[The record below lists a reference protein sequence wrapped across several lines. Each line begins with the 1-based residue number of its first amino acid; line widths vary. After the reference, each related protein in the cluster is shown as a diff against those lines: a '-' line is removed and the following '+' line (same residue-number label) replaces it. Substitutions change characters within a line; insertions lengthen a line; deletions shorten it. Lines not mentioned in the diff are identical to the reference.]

1 VQERP
6 ENEGKLP
13 RRWEVGSLGFGFEER
28 PRNVGP
34 AITRKRRVEETRGT
48 RCLRIGGAESISGLE
63 PLRGRIEAPLRLR
76 RELCRDLPGPT
87 RSPSLSPPT
96 LTLSRSLALSP
107 SRYRTS
113 SALDAATIPPAA
125 SANRIAY
132 RSHVESPPTR
142 FPRCSSRPAR
152 KLIASLGAS
161 ARGEPRPRP
170 STATPRGATDNE
182 ARL

>member
-76 RELCRDLPGPT
+76 REL
-87 RSPSLSPPT
+87 S